1 MCESKD
7 TLESKMFL
15 DYIITR
21 DVPESRVLLG
31 TMSFGFISIA
41 VKAHVCFFMNKG
53 SRPKRIVLIIVGL
66 RVWFS
71 CARRGLLLMRTC
83 RDENTP
89 DAVCLMQIRLSD
101 PAGCVD

>member
-31 TMSFGFISIA
+31 MMSFGFISIA
-41 VKAHVCFFMNKG
+41 VK
-53 SRPKRIVLIIVGL
+53 L
-66 RVWFS
+66 
-71 CARRGLLLMRTC
+71 TC
-83 RDENTP
+83 
-89 DAVCLMQIRLSD
+89 VFL
-101 PAGCVD
+101 